1 MVSVSFFIV
10 LVLNFSRHVDR
21 RQDGSDEA
29 HASGRELDACG
40 EVRQKGNDEACGGR
54 CGAD

>member
-1 MVSVSFFIV
+1 MV
-10 LVLNFSRHVDR
+10 LVLYFSRHIDR